1 MCVCVCEVPVWG
13 GEFLYEEE
21 KFEMGGK
28 GTIYAEYR
36 LCCECPYSFCY
47 PCKAGPKIMFEIY
60 NSFIVFGFDVPLF
73 YMKNDF
79 VPYQVA

>member
-1 MCVCVCEVPVWG
+1 MCVCEVPVWG
-13 GEFLYEEE
+13 SFCMRRKNLRWGER
-21 KFEMGGK
+21 

-36 LCCECPYSFCY
+36 LCCECPYSFCHL
-47 PCKAGPKIMFEIY
+47 CKAGPKIMFEIC
-60 NSFIVFGFDVPLF
+60 NSFIVFGIDVPLF